1 MIGLTFFSIS
11 LRDRNCFYDTFM
23 ERFLQ
28 QALSLGMKYKMCCAR
43 VIFRTNRWGGVQ
55 HISERDT
62 GWGTAAACYRYPARR
77 IRTIRLPQM
86 QKTLTISIGCCL
98 VEHAHVCFHDVY
110 ERSEQ
115 ALYRARKKVEI
126 RLLFVR
132 QPTSKLASRLY
143 VLHVKA

>member
-1 MIGLTFFSIS
+1 
-11 LRDRNCFYDTFM
+11 
-23 ERFLQ
+23 
-28 QALSLGMKYKMCCAR
+28 
-43 VIFRTNRWGGVQ
+43 
-55 HISERDT
+55 
-62 GWGTAAACYRYPARR
+62 
-77 IRTIRLPQM
+77 M
-86 QKTLTISIGCCL
+86 QKTLTISIDCCL
-98 VEHAHVCFHDVY
+98 VEHAQVCFHDVY